1 MNAICFATDNGLKVT
16 VEDSKCIQASAFIQK
31 EVFQKYILN
40 DEQVAF
46 KINLSVLVECLNIF
60 GGTATALKMCYQG
73 YGYPLTM
80 LLEENG
86 VITDCSIKTL
96 EPEDVMDFNFA
107 ASNVL
112 NKIILRSECLK
123 EVFAELDTSSDL
135 IEILLSPDPPYFRIS
150 TSGVAGDTKMSF
162 RVVRSSKFRHV
173 YGSALKREQC
183 YDNIRVSKS
192 SWDST
197 FCAVNPKFLA
207 IIVESAGG
215 GAFIVLPLSKVGR
228 IAADHP
234 LVGGH
239 KGPVLDIAWCPHN
252 DNVIASG
259 SEDCVVKVWQIP
271 DSGISRTLTEP
282 VVDLLYHQ
290 RRVGLVLWHPTAQ
303 NVLLTAAM
311 MSPMLLCEKSSLSD
325 ALLLLLHS
333 ESVGVHGR
341 LWYVLPELVLNDRR
355 ITSEAVC
362 HEGSKATRAL
372 FLKSGLIFTTG
383 FSKMSERQ
391 YSLRAPEHLQEP
403 IVMVEL
409 DTSNGVMF
417 PLYDPDTNLVYLCG
431 KGDSVIRYFEITAE
445 PPFVHYINTFQTP
458 DPQRGIGMMP
468 KRGCDVN
475 SCEISRFFRLN
486 NSGLCQVITMT
497 VPRKSELFQE
507 DLYPDTPGDQPALS
521 AEDWIAGKDAEP
533 ILISLKD
540 GYVPSTQK
548 SDLKDKFLEEFHEE
562 IRKLKAVIVKHETRI
577 RALEARLTAVSAP
590 GNTGG
595 EEEGRVGDGLGVGQ
609 PPNKGSTESVNNTHT
624 SPPMAL
630 SQELAPD
637 EV

>member
-1 MNAICFATDNGLKVT
+1 
-16 VEDSKCIQASAFIQK
+16 
-31 EVFQKYILN
+31 
-40 DEQVAF
+40 
-46 KINLSVLVECLNIF
+46 
-60 GGTATALKMCYQG
+60 
-73 YGYPLTM
+73 
-80 LLEENG
+80 
-86 VITDCSIKTL
+86 
-96 EPEDVMDFNFA
+96 
-107 ASNVL
+107 
-112 NKIILRSECLK
+112 
-123 EVFAELDTSSDL
+123 
-135 IEILLSPDPPYFRIS
+135 
-150 TSGVAGDTKMSF
+150 MSF

-173 YGSALKREQC
+173 YGQALKREQC

-215 GAFIVLPLSKVGR
+215 GAFVVLPLNKVGR

-271 DSGISRTLTEP
+271 DHGISRTLTEP
-282 VVDLLYHQ
+282 VVDLIYHQ
-290 RRVGLVLWHPTAQ
+290 RRVGLVLWHPTAL
-303 NVLLTAAM
+303 NVLLTAGSDNLVVIWNVGTGESLIQLNCHPDIVYSACWNWDG
-311 MSPMLLCEKSSLSD
+311 SQLLTTCKD
-325 ALLLLLHS
+325 KKM
-333 ESVGVHGR
+333 
-341 LWYVLPELVLNDRR
+341 R
-355 ITSEAVC
+355 IINPRTGEVEEEAVC
-362 HEGSKATRAL
+362 HEGSKATRAIY
-372 FLKSGLIFTTG
+372 LKSGLIFTTG

-391 YSLRAPEHLQEP
+391 YSLRAPEHLNEP

-507 DLYPDTPGDQPALS
+507 DLYPDTSGDTPALT
-521 AEDWIAGKDAEP
+521 AEEWMSGKDAEP
-533 ILISLKD
+533 ILISLKG
-540 GYVPSTQK
+540 GYTPSTQK
-548 SDLKDKFLEEFHEE
+548 SDLKVTKKSNVLDRPTKGSTRLGGPQPGGASSGGGGGGESYIPDDIVKEFQEE
-562 IRKLKAVIVKHETRI
+562 IRKMKAVIVKHENRI
-577 RALEARLTAVSAP
+577 RALEARLASSDAR
-590 GNTGG
+590 G
-595 EEEGRVGDGLGVGQ
+595 EDEGKVGDGLGVGH
-609 PPNKGSTESVNNTHT
+609 PPAAQSAVSNSHAGGSAPASED
-624 SPPMAL
+624 
-630 SQELAPD
+630 LAPD